1 MIYLDNAATT
11 IKKPDAVYDAV
22 LDAMKHCGNS
32 GRGASD
38 ASLDASRK
46 IYEAR
51 MCLAEFFGGDD
62 EARLVFTANATEA
75 LNIAIHGLFEPGE
88 HVITTQLE
96 HNSVLRPLY
105 MQRERGVGV
114 DIVPCS
120 DAGIK
125 RGIIS
130 PSDIEAL
137 IRPDTKAI
145 VCTHASNLTGNVV
158 DIKSIGQI
166 ARKHNLLFI
175 VDASQTAGV
184 LPINIREMN
193 IDVLCFTGHKGLM
206 GPQGTGG
213 LYVGERAD
221 IKPFKSGGTGVLS
234 FLENQPMELP
244 TRLEAGTLNGP
255 GIAGLLT
262 GVMELE
268 KIGLDNIYAKEY
280 ELMQV
285 FMGKIKTIPGIR
297 IYGDFDVLSDNGLH
311 CAIVSVNIADMDSAE
326 VSDILMNEYG
336 IATRSG
342 IHCAPLM
349 HKFFGTQKQGMVRF
363 SFSYYNTV
371 DEINEAAEALMQI
384 AALR

>member
-46 IYEAR
+46 IY
-51 MCLAEFFGGDD
+51 

-244 TRLEAGTLNGP
+244 TRL
-255 GIAGLLT
+255 
-262 GVMELE
+262 
-268 KIGLDNIYAKEY
+268 
-280 ELMQV
+280 
-285 FMGKIKTIPGIR
+285 
-297 IYGDFDVLSDNGLH
+297 
-311 CAIVSVNIADMDSAE
+311 
-326 VSDILMNEYG
+326 
-336 IATRSG
+336 
-342 IHCAPLM
+342 
-349 HKFFGTQKQGMVRF
+349 
-363 SFSYYNTV
+363 
-371 DEINEAAEALMQI
+371 
-384 AALR
+384 